1 MSTRSKNKQS
11 HHIWNQN
18 SQGIHYNEWE
28 SNFQVSESTVLL
40 EQLLTGMIPHRN
52 VQLLMEWV
60 RTQVVAHRKC
70 PEKNSMNH
78 WSTMKLPC
86 YVLLVNYA
94 SPRNYISLN
103 LWTITR
109 TNTKRNLYIKDCVF
123 ESGNWDKS
131 LNHIV
136 SACSA
141 QIEQPPEH
149 KQNAIFT
156 LKIAFSSLWTTST
169 HTHMP
174 SVVTKKKH
182 FSRY

>member
-1 MSTRSKNKQS
+1 MRRQFPSFRKYS
-11 HHIWNQN
+11 
-18 SQGIHYNEWE
+18 
-28 SNFQVSESTVLL
+28 FLL
-40 EQLLTGMIPHRN
+40 EQLLTGMIPHKN

-86 YVLLVNYA
+86 YVLLVDYA

-136 SACSA
+136 STCSA
-141 QIEQPPEH
+141 QIEQPPER

-156 LKIAFSSLWTTST
+156 LKIAFSSLVKYVAPRLWTTST
-169 HTHMP
+169 HSHMT
-174 SVVTKKKH
+174 SVETKKKT
-182 FSRY
+182 FL